1 MIRKLNFSEIS
12 YFADDIGSTF
22 KGYFWDE
29 GMLNTHTFIFQQ
41 VSGRERV
48 SLVKY
53 EYEPFFDQL
62 YRITCKS
69 QDKNPQK
76 HMSPI
81 LWQLFWL
88 KVS

>member
-1 MIRKLNFSEIS
+1 
-12 YFADDIGSTF
+12 
-22 KGYFWDE
+22 
-29 GMLNTHTFIFQQ
+29 MLNTHTFIFQQ

-48 SLVKY
+48 SVSLVKY
-53 EYEPFFDQL
+53 EHEPFFDQI

-76 HMSPI
+76 HMSTI
-81 LWQLFWL
+81 LGQLFWL